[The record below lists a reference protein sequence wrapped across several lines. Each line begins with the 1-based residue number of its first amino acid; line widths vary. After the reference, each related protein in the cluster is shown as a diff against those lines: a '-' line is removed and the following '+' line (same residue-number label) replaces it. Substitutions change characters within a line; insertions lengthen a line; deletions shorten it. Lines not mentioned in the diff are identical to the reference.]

1 MSTSAEQRRAET
13 TRRGGIPGQRAG
25 EDPAGAER
33 PRQRRPRGNLRWA
46 IVGMCFL
53 GVSINYLDRANLS
66 IAMPDIVKEFGISHT
81 VEGLILGG
89 FFWTY
94 ALFQLP
100 AGHFIDRFGAR
111 VTYGFAVIW
120 WSVFTALTAVASG
133 AGSLFGFRLGLGVGE
148 SASYPASAKVVSLW
162 FPKRERALATSIYD
176 SGARFG
182 SAVALPLV
190 AFLVAW
196 LGWRASFV
204 ITGALGVVWAVGWV
218 AWYRNPRSK
227 SGLSDEELAYI
238 ESGGARADDPGKT
251 GGKTGEETGEEPVA
265 REAAPTAAPTVRW
278 RQLFGYRT
286 VWGMMLGFF
295 CLNFVIY
302 FFITW
307 FPTYLH
313 DARGFSLLGTGFYG
327 VIPAIVAILGGWLG
341 GWVSDRIYDRTG
353 DLNKAR
359 KTCLVG
365 GMLFSSVIALAVV
378 VPSAWAAL
386 ALLSLCYAS
395 LTFAAAS
402 VWSLPADVAPTQ
414 NQVASIGGI
423 QNFASNLAGVGSPF
437 LVGALYDATGS
448 FVVPLVVVGCLGLLG
463 AVAYAV
469 IVKRVEPLPAR
480 HVQEGAAA

>member
-1 MSTSAEQRRAET
+1 MSTSADHRRPGA
-13 TRRGGIPGQRAG
+13 TRNGRIPGQRAA
-25 EDPAGAER
+25 EDPAGR
-33 PRQRRPRGNLRWA
+33 NQQTRRRRPRGNLRWA
-46 IVGMCFL
+46 IVAACFL

-100 AGHFIDRFGAR
+100 AGHFIDKFGAR
-111 VTYGFAVIW
+111 VTYGFAVLW

-148 SASYPASAKVVSLW
+148 IASYPASAKVVSKW
-162 FPKRERALATSIYD
+162 FPARERALATSIYD

-190 AFLVAW
+190 AFLVAA

-204 ITGALGVVWAVGWV
+204 ITGALGVLWAIGWV
-218 AWYRNPRSK
+218 AWYRDPRSK
-227 SGLSDEELAYI
+227 SGLGEEELDYI
-238 ESGGARADDPGKT
+238 EAGGARDDQADKT
-251 GGKTGEETGEEPVA
+251 GD
-265 REAAPTAAPTVRW
+265 EAAARPASALPTVRW

-286 VWGMMLGFF
+286 VWGMMIGFF

-327 VIPAIVAILGGWLG
+327 VIPAIVAIFGGWLG

-359 KTCLVG
+359 KVCLVG
-365 GMLFSSVIALAVV
+365 GMVFSSVIALAVV

-386 ALLSLCYAS
+386 ALLSVCYAS

-402 VWSLPADVAPTQ
+402 VWSLPADVAPTE

-463 AVAYAV
+463 ALAYAF

-480 HVQEGAAA
+480 HVPEGAAA

>member
-1 MSTSAEQRRAET
+1 MSTRTDRMGASRSPRPAAGQDAQRT
-13 TRRGGIPGQRAG
+13 PT
-25 EDPAGAER
+25 
-33 PRQRRPRGNLRWA
+33 PRGNLRWLV
-46 IVGMCFL
+46 VGMCFL

-66 IAMPDIVKEFGISHT
+66 IAMPEIVKDFHISHT
-81 VEGLILGG
+81 LEGLILGA

-100 AGHFIDRFGAR
+100 AGHFIDKLGAR
-111 VTYGFAVIW
+111 VTYAVAVVW
-120 WSVFTALTAVASG
+120 WSVFTALSAAATG
-133 AGSLFGFRLGLGVGE
+133 AASLFGFRLGLGVGE
-148 SASYPASAKVVSLW
+148 SASYPASAKVVSMW

-182 SAVALPLV
+182 SAVALPVV
-190 AFLVAW
+190 AALVAW

-204 ITGALGVVWAVGWV
+204 VTGALGLFWAAAWFL
-218 AWYRNPRSK
+218 WYRNPREK
-227 SGLSDEELAYI
+227 AGLSQDELSYI
-238 ESGGARADDPGKT
+238 EEGGARG
-251 GGKTGEETGEEPVA
+251 V
-265 REAAPTAAPTVRW
+265 EAADSGDTRPAVEQVRW
-278 RQLFGYRT
+278 RELFTYRT

-327 VIPAIVAILGGWLG
+327 VIPAIVAIFGGWLG

-378 VPSAWAAL
+378 VPSAVAAL
-386 ALLSLCYAS
+386 ALLSVCYAS

-402 VWSLPADVAPTQ
+402 AITDENSMPPTR
-414 NQVASIGGI
+414 QVFRAL
-423 QNFASNLAGVGSPF
+423 FRSP
-437 LVGALYDATGS
+437 VRS
-448 FVVPLVVVGCLGLLG
+448 
-463 AVAYAV
+463 
-469 IVKRVEPLPAR
+469 
-480 HVQEGAAA
+480 

>member
-1 MSTSAEQRRAET
+1 MSTSAERSANQARPSPANRPGTPGRET
-13 TRRGGIPGQRAG
+13 TG
-25 EDPAGAER
+25 EQTGPAG
-33 PRQRRPRGNLRWA
+33 QRRPRGNLRWA

-100 AGHFIDRFGAR
+100 AGHFIDRLGAR
-111 VTYGFAVIW
+111 VTYGFAVVW
-120 WSVFTALTAVASG
+120 WSVFTALTAVATG

-148 SASYPASAKVVSLW
+148 SASYPASAKVVSKW

-182 SAVALPLV
+182 SAVALPVV
-190 AFLVAW
+190 AALVAW

-204 ITGALGVVWAVGWV
+204 VTGALGVLWAIGWV
-218 AWYRNPRSK
+218 MWYRDPRRK
-227 SGLSDEELAYI
+227 SGLRAEELHYI
-238 ESGGARADDPGKT
+238 EGGGARAD
-251 GGKTGEETGEEPVA
+251 EPDEA
-265 REAAPTAAPTVRW
+265 GADEAAAAGTAAPAVPTVRW

-327 VIPAIVAILGGWLG
+327 VIPAIVAIFGGWLG

-359 KTCLVG
+359 KVCLVG

-378 VPSAWAAL
+378 VPSAWTAL
-386 ALLSLCYAS
+386 GLLSVCYAS

-402 VWSLPADVAPTQ
+402 VWSLPADVAPTP

-469 IVKRVEPLPAR
+469 VVKRVEPLAPR
-480 HVQEGAAA
+480 HLPEGAAA

>member
-1 MSTSAEQRRAET
+1 MSTRT
-13 TRRGGIPGQRAG
+13 DNRGASPNPRPTPGQDA
-25 EDPAGAER
+25 
-33 PRQRRPRGNLRWA
+33 RRTPTPRGRLRWLV
-46 IVGMCFL
+46 VGMCFL

-66 IAMPDIVKEFGISHT
+66 IAMPEIVKDFHISHT
-81 VEGLILGG
+81 LEGLILGA

-100 AGHFIDRFGAR
+100 AGHFIDKLGAR
-111 VTYGFAVIW
+111 VTYAVAVVW
-120 WSVFTALTAVASG
+120 WSVFTALSAAATG
-133 AGSLFGFRLGLGVGE
+133 AASLFGFRLGLGVGE
-148 SASYPASAKVVSLW
+148 SASYPASAKVVSMW
-162 FPKRERALATSIYD
+162 FPKRERAFATSIYD

-182 SAVALPLV
+182 SAVALPVV
-190 AFLVAW
+190 AALVAW

-204 ITGALGVVWAVGWV
+204 VTGAIGLVWAAAWFL
-218 AWYRNPRSK
+218 WYRNPREK
-227 SGLSDEELAYI
+227 AGLSEDELSYI
-238 ESGGARADDPGKT
+238 EEGGARGVDDADAADPSRAM
-251 GGKTGEETGEEPVA
+251 EQ
-265 REAAPTAAPTVRW
+265 VRW
-278 RQLFGYRT
+278 RELFTYRT

-327 VIPAIVAILGGWLG
+327 VIPAIVAIFGGWLG

-378 VPSAWAAL
+378 VPSAVAAL
-386 ALLSLCYAS
+386 ALLSVCYAS

-402 VWSLPADVAPTQ
+402 VWSLPADVAPTES
-414 NQVASIGGI
+414 QVASIGGI

-437 LVGALYDATGS
+437 FVGALYDLTGS
-448 FVVPLVVVGCLGLLG
+448 FVVPLVVVGCIGVAG
-463 AVAYAV
+463 ALAYALV
-469 IVKRVEPLPAR
+469 VKRVEPLRPR
-480 HVQEGAAA
+480 RAAAAVA

>member
-1 MSTSAEQRRAET
+1 MSTRTRSTSTGPTARRT
-13 TRRGGIPGQRAG
+13 GT
-25 EDPAGAER
+25 
-33 PRQRRPRGNLRWA
+33 PRGSLRWA
-46 IVGMCFL
+46 VVGMCFL

-66 IAMPDIVKEFGISHT
+66 IAMPSIVDEFGISHT
-81 VEGLILGG
+81 VEGLILGA

-100 AGHFIDRFGAR
+100 AGHFIDKLGVR
-111 VTYGFAVIW
+111 VTYAFAVVW
-120 WSVFTALTAVASG
+120 WSVFTALSAVATG
-133 AGSLFGFRLGLGVGE
+133 AASLFGFRLGLGVGE
-148 SASYPASAKVVSLW
+148 SASYPASAKVVSRW
-162 FPKRERALATSIYD
+162 FPRRERALATSIYD

-182 SAVALPLV
+182 SAVALPAV
-190 AFLVAW
+190 AGLVAW

-204 ITGALGVVWAVGWV
+204 VTGALGVVWAVAWFL
-218 AWYRNPRSK
+218 WYREPREK
-227 SGLSDEELAYI
+227 SGLSAEELDYI
-238 ESGGARADDPGKT
+238 EQGGARGADDGSD
-251 GGKTGEETGEEPVA
+251 
-265 REAAPTAAPTVRW
+265 AAPDAPRAAEVRW
-278 RQLFGYRT
+278 RELFGYRT
-286 VWGMMLGFF
+286 VWGMMIGFF

-313 DARGFSLLGTGFYG
+313 DARDFSLLGTGFYG
-327 VIPAIVAILGGWLG
+327 VIPAIVAIFGGWLG

-365 GMLFSSVIALAVV
+365 GLAFSSVIALAVV
-378 VPSAWAAL
+378 VPSAAAAL

-402 VWSLPADVAPTQ
+402 VWSLPADVAPSDG
-414 NQVASIGGI
+414 QVASIGGI

-437 LVGALYDATGS
+437 FVGALYDATGS

-463 AVAYAV
+463 ALSYAV
-469 IVKRVEPLPAR
+469 IVKRVEPLPVR
-480 HVQEGAAA
+480 AAVR

>member
-1 MSTSAEQRRAET
+1 MSTRTDNRGAARSPRPTTHGQDAQRT
-13 TRRGGIPGQRAG
+13 PT
-25 EDPAGAER
+25 
-33 PRQRRPRGNLRWA
+33 PRGKVRWL

-66 IAMPDIVKEFGISHT
+66 IAMPEIVKDFHISHT
-81 VEGLILGG
+81 LEGLILGA

-100 AGHFIDRFGAR
+100 AGHFIDKLGAR
-111 VTYGFAVIW
+111 VTYAVAVVW
-120 WSVFTALTAVASG
+120 WSVFTALSAAATG
-133 AGSLFGFRLGLGVGE
+133 AASLFGFRLGLGIGE
-148 SASYPASAKVVSLW
+148 SASYPASAKVVSKW

-182 SAVALPLV
+182 SAVALPVV
-190 AFLVAW
+190 AALVAW

-204 ITGALGVVWAVGWV
+204 VTGALGLFWAAAWFL
-218 AWYRNPRSK
+218 WYRNPREK
-227 SGLSDEELAYI
+227 AGLSEDELSYI
-238 ESGGARADDPGKT
+238 EEGGARGVDDADTDDTRPAV
-251 GGKTGEETGEEPVA
+251 EQ
-265 REAAPTAAPTVRW
+265 VRW
-278 RQLFGYRT
+278 RELFTYRT

-327 VIPAIVAILGGWLG
+327 VIPAIVAIFGGWLG

-378 VPSAWAAL
+378 VPSAVAAL
-386 ALLSLCYAS
+386 ALLSVCYAS

-402 VWSLPADVAPTQ
+402 VWSLPADVAPTDG
-414 NQVASIGGI
+414 QVASIGGI

-437 LVGALYDATGS
+437 FVGALYDLTGS
-448 FVVPLVVVGCLGLLG
+448 FVVPLVVVGCIGVAG
-463 AVAYAV
+463 ALAYALV
-469 IVKRVEPLPAR
+469 VKRVEPLRPR
-480 HVQEGAAA
+480 HTAAAVA